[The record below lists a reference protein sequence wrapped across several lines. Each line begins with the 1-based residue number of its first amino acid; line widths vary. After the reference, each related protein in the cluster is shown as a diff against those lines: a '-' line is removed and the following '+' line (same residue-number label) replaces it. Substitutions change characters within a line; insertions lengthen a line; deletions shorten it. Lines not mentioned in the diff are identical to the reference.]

1 VKRGWAGIAVAGTAL
16 ELFVVGRE
24 VLVELLTLVA
34 TWEGA
39 VHV

>member
-1 VKRGWAGIAVAGTAL
+1 MTAL

-24 VLVELLTLVA
+24 VLVELLMLVA